1 MGLRQGLAT
10 ASVVLTLIAGAAAS
24 QTGTFQHSAAP
35 IVHPQYP

>member
-10 ASVVLTLIAGAAAS
+10 AGVALTLIAGVAAS

-35 IVHPQYP
+35 ILHPQ